1 MVWSS
6 HSQDNQGQGSIVW
19 IAHGTVLYR
28 CAPEQLRHVTQQ
40 LSDIHEHVS
49 HGTVFEEIRR
59 AGTKANFKNIATEIM
74 RRVLIP
80 EGSNPAQALQVP
92 LVRARF
98 KQSNH
103 VNRELAAGTGVAQE
117 NAPPD
122 QGGEQQRSLCRDDGH
137 RQGDEPARTG
147 QPADAGRPLQGPDM
161 PRSPRDRPGIRPL
174 AESASSLQS
183 QVSGRKGVCSPQP
196 AETQRPETS
205 KISQPKAQP
214 KAGYPKLPEKNSG
227 AEPTPSDDEE
237 WGDQSPG
244 QAASSKSEMMTMMTT
259 IIVTFQD
266 LSVKINQLRATSE
279 SQQVAMHHTVGM
291 MNQLQKS
298 QQEQNMKMAEMKL
311 RLHSKG
317 YCGLRAGGSVVDL
330 LREGDLIPVA
340 SLLPFKRMFGMMFV
354 WMILLNLLVIMRLLA
369 IGCS

>member
-1 MVWSS
+1 
-6 HSQDNQGQGSIVW
+6 
-19 IAHGTVLYR
+19 
-28 CAPEQLRHVTQQ
+28 
-40 LSDIHEHVS
+40 
-49 HGTVFEEIRR
+49 
-59 AGTKANFKNIATEIM
+59 M
-74 RRVLIP
+74 R
-80 EGSNPAQALQVP
+80 EY
-92 LVRARF
+92 AR
-98 KQSNH
+98 
-103 VNRELAAGTGVAQE
+103 
-117 NAPPD
+117 
-122 QGGEQQRSLCRDDGH
+122 RSLLKDTA
-137 RQGDEPARTG
+137 P
-147 QPADAGRPLQGPDM
+147 
-161 PRSPRDRPGIRPL
+161 
-174 AESASSLQS
+174 
-183 QVSGRKGVCSPQP
+183 K
-196 AETQRPETS
+196 TS

-227 AEPTPSDDEE
+227 AEPTPSDDDEE
-237 WGDQSPG
+237 WACPDQSPG

-259 IIVTFQD
+259 MMGAFQD
-266 LSVKINQLRATSE
+266 LSVKINQLSTTSE